1 MHDRRSFLH
10 SLLVLGGAAG
20 LGLPFGQAVAAA
32 DEGYVQV
39 NPVQPTDNPAKIEV
53 LEFFSYG
60 CPHCNQFN
68 PMLDRWLA
76 RQSADIE
83 FRRVPVTFGRAAWAN
98 LARLYYTLDT
108 LKEADRLNPEVF
120 DALHNQRT
128 NLFEV
133 GAMASWLGKR
143 GVDGKRFT
151 DTYNSFGIQSQVR
164 RADQLAKA
172 YKVDGVPA
180 LAINGS
186 YLVVA
191 GEKQELMLTVADKL
205 LTRVRAEKGGKRK

>member
-10 SLLVLGGAAG
+10 SLLVLGGAASV
-20 LGLPFGQAVAAA
+20 GLPLQSLHAAA
-32 DEGYVQV
+32 DEGYVPV

-68 PMLDRWLA
+68 PMLDRWIA
-76 RQSADIE
+76 RQSGDVA

-98 LARLYYTLDT
+98 LARLYYALDT
-108 LKEADRLNPEVF
+108 LKEADRLSAGIF
-120 DALHNQRT
+120 DALHNQRV
-128 NLFEV
+128 NLFQPDS
-133 GAMASWLGKR
+133 MASWLGRR
-143 GVDGKRFT
+143 GVDGKKFSE
-151 DTYNSFGIQSQVR
+151 TYNSFGIQSQVK

-180 LAINGS
+180 LAIEGS

-191 GEKQELMLTVADKL
+191 GEKQELMLTTADRL
-205 LTRVRAEKGGKRK
+205 IGRIRAEKGGKRR